1 MSWLT
6 SRSARFRIA
15 FYAGAVGVVMAVV
28 LFQWN
33 PGKALEIP
41 IDKLSSMQEKEL
53 AALLDMNSLITTLDT
68 GLLGALGYLMINGRK
83 VSRWSGTMWLA
94 FFSAVS
100 AALSLLFGYV
110 VYLGIIRMLE
120 WGFFD
125 LNNPSIQW
133 ARSAH
138 FYSFLLGVIL
148 FGDFAF
154 QTLHEEG
161 RDVRTPDVVGG

>member
-1 MSWLT
+1 MSWLAN
-6 SRSARFRIA
+6 RSARFRIA
-15 FYAGAVGVVMAVV
+15 FYAGALGVVMAVF
-28 LFQWN
+28 LCQWN
-33 PGKALEIP
+33 PGKTLEIP
-41 IDKLSSMQEKEL
+41 INSLNSLQDQELK
-53 AALLDMNSLITTLDT
+53 ALLDMNSLITTLDT

-94 FFSAVS
+94 FFSAAS

-110 VYLGIIRMLE
+110 VYLGVIRMLE

-138 FYSFLLGVIL
+138 FYTFLLAVVL

-161 RDVRTPDVVGG
+161 HDVRTPDVVGG